1 MRIRA
6 IGVVLAGLTLTTLA
20 TPSHAA
26 ALAAPNIEA
35 VRAVQRQAMAQG
47 APGALTLIDDQ
58 ATYYGVASGKAN
70 TATGARMDTG
80 RRFRIGSVTK
90 TFSTVVLMQLVSEGL
105 VNLDAPAN
113 TYLPTPLPSS
123 SITVRHLLSHR
134 SGLYDYTNDMFY
146 YTVPGFEAVR
156 NKTFSFQ
163 ELINK
168 STARPLTLT
177 PGSGYSY
184 SNTNFVVIGQI
195 IEHLTGKPVAEQ
207 YRQRIFEPLKLG
219 NTSYVHPL
227 TDIAGSASRGYLR
240 PDDTTLPLVDSTE
253 QTVSWAQS
261 AGAIISNA
269 EDLDT
274 FFSALLSGALL
285 PESALRQMMTLVP
298 VNADGSQSYGL
309 GLRARKLSCGVTVYG
324 HTGTVQGYY
333 TWVFGTPDGSRT
345 VTSMANTSNNGAV
358 NTTLGGTLEAAFC
371 GTAPTT
377 TSLRSA
383 ATVDEGFR
391 EDIAPDVVRGRR

>member
-1 MRIRA
+1 MRIRVM
-6 IGVVLAGLTLTTLA
+6 GTVLAGVTLATLA

-26 ALAAPNIEA
+26 PLPAPNIEA
-35 VRAVQRQAMAQG
+35 VRTVQRQAMAQG

-105 VNLDAPAN
+105 VDLDAPAN
-113 TYLPTPLPSS
+113 AYLPTPLPSS

-146 YTVPGFEAVR
+146 STVPGFEAVR
-156 NKTFSFQ
+156 NKTFSLQ

-168 STARPLTLT
+168 STARPLTIT

-195 IEHLTGKPVAEQ
+195 IEHLTGKPLAEQ
-207 YRQRIFEPLKLG
+207 YQQRIFEPLKLD

-227 TDIAGSASRGYLR
+227 VGITGSSARGYLR

-261 AGAIISNA
+261 AGAIVSNA
-269 EDLDT
+269 EDLNT

-285 PESALRQMMTLVP
+285 PESALRQMTTTLP
-298 VNADGSQSYGL
+298 VNADGSQAYGL

-333 TWVFGTPDGSRT
+333 TWAFGTPDGSRT
-345 VTSMANTSNNGAV
+345 MTSMANTSNNGTV
-358 NTTLGGTLEAAFC
+358 NTTLGGTVEATFC
-371 GTAPTT
+371 GTAPTAA
-377 TSLRSA
+377 SLRTA
-383 ATVDEGFR
+383 AAADGGFR
-391 EDIAPDVVRGRR
+391 EEIAPDVVRGRR